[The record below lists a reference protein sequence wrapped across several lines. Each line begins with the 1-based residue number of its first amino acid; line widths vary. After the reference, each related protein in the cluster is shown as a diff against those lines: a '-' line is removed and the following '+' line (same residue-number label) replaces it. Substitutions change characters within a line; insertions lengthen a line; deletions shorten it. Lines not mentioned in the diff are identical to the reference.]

1 MYIKGLATNK
11 RCLKVIEQR
20 QGLIDSIRKKFMHV
34 ETCPFEGDRIFFEN
48 AGGSLRL
55 KSVVETSAL
64 YASYPDNQGREND
77 ASKSLVKSI
86 ENGKAKMR
94 LFFNADRGDV
104 IVGESGTE
112 LLFRLI
118 RTAALELQEG
128 GAMLSSSLEHP
139 ASMSAMKKWAK
150 NTQRDHIIVDH
161 NDESGSVDEKDYIK
175 KLTSDVRVVSIVH
188 TSPVTGMTVDLEK
201 ITKEVRNVTP
211 DCIII
216 VDGIQHSSHGA
227 IDVQKYDIDGYV
239 VSPYKMFSRHGYG
252 VAWASDRL
260 CALGK
265 EQLVGGPFQN
275 WELGTRDAGSYATF
289 SDVVDYLDWLGSNFT
304 NSESARERLEASSV
318 AIKSHEQE
326 LVNLALH
333 GSENLIGLIKN
344 EQIEIIG
351 DLASTSREGVVS
363 FYLKNKSSSLIV
375 EKLRQ
380 RKIRVHIRKDDH
392 YCGNI
397 LRPLNQKDCIRFSIC
412 HYNSKAEVMEF
423 LKAINEISAH

>member
-1 MYIKGLATNK
+1 M
-11 RCLKVIEQR
+11 IERR
-20 QGLIDSIRKKFMHV
+20 QGLIESIRKKFMHV
-34 ETCPFEGDRIFFEN
+34 ETCPFEGERIFFEN

-64 YASYPDNQGREND
+64 YASYPDNQGRENE
-77 ASKSLVKSI
+77 ASKALVRSI
-86 ENGKAKMR
+86 ENGKSKMR

-118 RTAALELQEG
+118 RTAALELPRG
-128 GAMLSSSLEHP
+128 GTMLSSTLEHP

-150 NTQRDHIIVDH
+150 NTLRSHIIVEHD
-161 NDESGSVDEKDYIK
+161 DELGTVDEKAYLK
-175 KLTSDVRVVSIVH
+175 KLTRDVRVVSIVH

-227 IDVQKYDIDGYV
+227 IDVQKYNIDGYV

-318 AIKSHEQE
+318 AIKAHEQE

-333 GSENLIGLIKN
+333 GSENLIGLIKI

-363 FYLKNKSSSLIV
+363 FYFKNKPSTLIV

-412 HYNSKAEVMEF
+412 HYNSKAEVIEF

>member
-1 MYIKGLATNK
+1 M
-11 RCLKVIEQR
+11 IEQR
-20 QGLIDSIRKKFMHV
+20 QGLIESIRKKFMHV
-34 ETCPFEGDRIFFEN
+34 ETCPFEGERIFFEN

-64 YASYPDNQGREND
+64 YASYPDNQGRENE
-77 ASKSLVKSI
+77 ASKALVRSI
-86 ENGKAKMR
+86 ENGKSKMR

-118 RTAALELQEG
+118 RTAALELPRG
-128 GAMLSSSLEHP
+128 GTMLSSTLEHP

-150 NTQRDHIIVDH
+150 NTLRSHIIVEHD
-161 NDESGSVDEKDYIK
+161 DELGTVDERAYLK
-175 KLTSDVRVVSIVH
+175 KLTRDVRVVSIVH

-351 DLASTSREGVVS
+351 DLASTSREGEVS
-363 FYLKNKSSSLIV
+363 FYLKNQPSSLIV

-412 HYNSKAEVMEF
+412 HYNSKAEVIEF

>member
-1 MYIKGLATNK
+1 MYIKGLAKNK

-20 QGLIDSIRKKFMHV
+20 QGLIESIRKKFMHV
-34 ETCPFEGDRIFFEN
+34 ENCPFEGDRIFFEN

-104 IVGESGTE
+104 IVGENGTE

-161 NDESGSVDEKDYIK
+161 NDESGSVDEEAYIE

-201 ITKEVRNVTP
+201 IAKEVRNVAR
-211 DCIII
+211 DCIIV

-260 CALGK
+260 CTLNK
-265 EQLVGGPFQN
+265 EQLVDGPSQN

-304 NSESARERLEASSV
+304 ESENTRERLEASSL

-326 LVNLALH
+326 LLDLVLN
-333 GSENLIGLIKN
+333 GTKDITGLRNNKKI
-344 EQIEIIG
+344 QIIG
-351 DLASTSREGVVS
+351 TSDSKFREGVVS
-363 FYLKNKSSSLIV
+363 FFQKNKPSSKIV
-375 EKLRQ
+375 EELRQ

-412 HYNSKAEVMEF
+412 HYNSKAEVVAF
-423 LKAINEISAH
+423 LRAINEISAN

>member
-1 MYIKGLATNK
+1 M
-11 RCLKVIEQR
+11 IEQR
-20 QGLIDSIRKKFMHV
+20 QGLIESIRKKFMHV

-64 YASYPDNQGREND
+64 YASYPDNQGRENE
-77 ASKSLVKSI
+77 ASKALVRSI
-86 ENGKAKMR
+86 ENGKSKMR

-118 RTAALELQEG
+118 RTAALELPRG
-128 GAMLSSSLEHP
+128 GTMLSSTLEHP

-150 NTQRDHIIVDH
+150 NTLRSHIIVEHD
-161 NDESGSVDEKDYIK
+161 DELGTVDEKAYLK
-175 KLTSDVRVVSIVH
+175 KLTRDVRVVSIVH

-227 IDVQKYDIDGYV
+227 IDVQKYNIDGYV

-275 WELGTRDAGSYATF
+275 CELGTRDAGSYATF

-318 AIKSHEQE
+318 AIKAHEQE

-333 GSENLIGLIKN
+333 GSENLIGLIKI

-363 FYLKNKSSSLIV
+363 FYFKNKPSTLIV

-412 HYNSKAEVMEF
+412 HYNSKAEVIEF

>member
-1 MYIKGLATNK
+1 M
-11 RCLKVIEQR
+11 IEQR
-20 QGLIDSIRKKFMHV
+20 QGLMEAIREKFMHV
-34 ETCPFEGDRIFFEN
+34 DKCPFEGERIFFEN

-64 YASYPDNQGREND
+64 YASYPDNQGRENE
-77 ASKSLVKSI
+77 ASKALVRSI

-118 RTAALELQEG
+118 RTAALELPRG

-139 ASMSAMKKWAK
+139 ASMSAMKKWAR
-150 NTQRDHIIVDH
+150 NTQRNHIIVEHD
-161 NDESGSVDEKDYIK
+161 DGLGTVDEKAYLK
-175 KLTSDVRVVSIVH
+175 KLTSDVRVVSVVH

-201 ITKEVRNVTP
+201 ITREVRNVTP
-211 DCIII
+211 ECIII

-265 EQLVGGPFQN
+265 EQLVGGPYQN

-289 SDVVDYLDWLGSNFT
+289 SDVVDYLEWLGSNFT
-304 NSESARERLEASSV
+304 NSESARERLEASAV

-333 GSENLIGLIKN
+333 GSENLVGLIKN
-344 EQIEIIG
+344 EKIEIIG
-351 DLASTSREGVVS
+351 DLTSTSREGVVS
-363 FYLKNKSSSLIV
+363 FYLKNNPSSLIV
-375 EKLRQ
+375 EKLRK

-412 HYNSKAEVMEF
+412 HYNSKAEVIAF

>member
-1 MYIKGLATNK
+1 M
-11 RCLKVIEQR
+11 IEQR
-20 QGLIDSIRKKFMHV
+20 QGLIKSIRKKFMHV

-64 YASYPDNQGREND
+64 YASYPDNQGRENE
-77 ASKSLVKSI
+77 ASKALVRSI
-86 ENGKAKMR
+86 ENGKSKMR

-118 RTAALELQEG
+118 RTAALELPRG
-128 GAMLSSSLEHP
+128 GTMLSSTLEHP

-150 NTQRDHIIVDH
+150 NTLRSHIIVEHD
-161 NDESGSVDEKDYIK
+161 DELGTVDEKAYLK
-175 KLTSDVRVVSIVH
+175 KLTRDVRVVSIVH

-227 IDVQKYDIDGYV
+227 IDVQKYNIDGYV

-318 AIKSHEQE
+318 AIKAHEQE

-333 GSENLIGLIKN
+333 GSENLIGLIKI

-363 FYLKNKSSSLIV
+363 FYFKNKPSTLIV

-412 HYNSKAEVMEF
+412 HYNSKAEVIEF

>member
-1 MYIKGLATNK
+1 M
-11 RCLKVIEQR
+11 IEQR
-20 QGLIDSIRKKFMHV
+20 QGLIESIRKKFMHV
-34 ETCPFEGDRIFFEN
+34 ETCPFEGKRIFFEN
-48 AGGSLRL
+48 AGGSLKL

-77 ASKSLVKSI
+77 ASKALVKSI
-86 ENGKAKMR
+86 ETGKAKMR

-104 IVGESGTE
+104 MVGESGTE

-118 RTAALELQEG
+118 RTAATELPER
-128 GAMLSSSLEHP
+128 GAMLSSTLEHP

-150 NTQRDHIIVDH
+150 NTHRDHLIVKH
-161 NDESGSVDEKDYIK
+161 NDETGTVDGRAYIK
-175 KLTSDVRVVSIVH
+175 QLTSDVRIVSIVH

-201 ITKEVRNVTP
+201 ITKEVRNVAP

-216 VDGIQHSSHGA
+216 VDGIQHSSHGSVD
-227 IDVQKYDIDGYV
+227 IQKYDIDGYV

-260 CALGK
+260 CTLNK
-265 EQLVGGPFQN
+265 EQLVDGPSQN

-304 NSESARERLEASSV
+304 DSENIRERLEASSL
-318 AIKSHEQE
+318 AIKLHEQE
-326 LVNLALH
+326 LVNLVLN
-333 GSENLIGLIKN
+333 GTEDITGLIDN
-344 EQIEIIG
+344 REIQIIG
-351 DLASTSREGVVS
+351 TSDSKFREGVVS
-363 FYLKNKSSSLIV
+363 FFQKNKPSSIIV
-375 EKLRQ
+375 EELRQ

-412 HYNSKAEVMEF
+412 HYNSKAEVVEF
-423 LKAINEISAH
+423 LRAINEISAN

>member
-1 MYIKGLATNK
+1 M
-11 RCLKVIEQR
+11 IEQR
-20 QGLIDSIRKKFMHV
+20 QGLMESIREKFMHV
-34 ETCPFEGDRIFFEN
+34 ETCPFEGERIFFEN

-64 YASYPDNQGREND
+64 YASYPDNQGRENE
-77 ASKSLVKSI
+77 ASKALVRSI
-86 ENGKAKMR
+86 ENGKDKMR

-118 RTAALELQEG
+118 RTAALELPRG
-128 GAMLSSSLEHP
+128 GTMLSSTLEHP

-150 NTQRDHIIVDH
+150 NTQRNHIIVEHD
-161 NDESGSVDEKDYIK
+161 DGLGTVDEKAYLK
-175 KLTSDVRVVSIVH
+175 KLTSGVRVVSVVH

-201 ITKEVRNVTP
+201 ITREVRNIAP

-252 VAWASDRL
+252 VAWVSDRL

-265 EQLVGGPFQN
+265 EQLVGGPSQN

-304 NSESARERLEASSV
+304 NSESARERLEASSL

-333 GSENLIGLIKN
+333 GSENLVGLIKN

-363 FYLKNKSSSLIV
+363 FYLKNNPSSLIV

-397 LRPLNQKDCIRFSIC
+397 LKPLNQKDCIRFSIC
-412 HYNSKAEVMEF
+412 HYNSKAEVIEF
-423 LKAINEISAH
+423 LKAINEISAY

>member
-1 MYIKGLATNK
+1 M
-11 RCLKVIEQR
+11 IEQR
-20 QGLIDSIRKKFMHV
+20 QGLMESIRKKFMHV
-34 ETCPFEGDRIFFEN
+34 ETCPFEGERIFFEN

-64 YASYPDNQGREND
+64 YASYPDNQGRENE
-77 ASKSLVKSI
+77 ASKALVRSI
-86 ENGKAKMR
+86 ENGKDKMR

-118 RTAALELQEG
+118 RTAALELPRG
-128 GAMLSSSLEHP
+128 GTMLSSTLEHP

-150 NTQRDHIIVDH
+150 NTQRNHIIVEHD
-161 NDESGSVDEKDYIK
+161 DGLGTVDEKAYLK
-175 KLTSDVRVVSIVH
+175 KLTSDVRVVSVVH

-201 ITKEVRNVTP
+201 ITREVRNIAP

-252 VAWASDRL
+252 VAWVSDRL

-265 EQLVGGPFQN
+265 EQLVGGPSQN

-304 NSESARERLEASSV
+304 NSDSARERLEASSL

-333 GSENLIGLIKN
+333 GSENLIGLIKI

-351 DLASTSREGVVS
+351 DSASTSREGVVS
-363 FYLKNKSSSLIV
+363 FYLKNNPSSLIV

-397 LRPLNQKDCIRFSIC
+397 LKPLNQKDCIRFSIC
-412 HYNSKAEVMEF
+412 HYNSKAEVIEF
-423 LKAINEISAH
+423 LKAINEISAY

>member
-1 MYIKGLATNK
+1 M
-11 RCLKVIEQR
+11 IEQR
-20 QGLIDSIRKKFMHV
+20 QGLMESIREKFMHV
-34 ETCPFEGDRIFFEN
+34 ETCPFEGERIFFEN

-64 YASYPDNQGREND
+64 YASYPDNQGRENE
-77 ASKSLVKSI
+77 ASKALVRSI
-86 ENGKAKMR
+86 ENGKDKMR

-118 RTAALELQEG
+118 RTAALELPRG
-128 GAMLSSSLEHP
+128 GTMLSSTLEHP

-150 NTQRDHIIVDH
+150 NTQRNHIIVEHD
-161 NDESGSVDEKDYIK
+161 DGLGTVDEKAYLK
-175 KLTSDVRVVSIVH
+175 KLTSDVRVVSVVH

-201 ITKEVRNVTP
+201 ITREVRNIAP

-252 VAWASDRL
+252 VAWVSDRL
-260 CALGK
+260 CTLGK
-265 EQLVGGPFQN
+265 EQLVGGPSQN

-304 NSESARERLEASSV
+304 NSESARERLEASSL

-333 GSENLIGLIKN
+333 GSENLVGLIKN

-363 FYLKNKSSSLIV
+363 FYLKNNPSSLIV

-397 LRPLNQKDCIRFSIC
+397 LKPLNQKDCIRFSIC
-412 HYNSKAEVMEF
+412 HYNSKAEVIEF
-423 LKAINEISAH
+423 LKAINEISAY

>member
-1 MYIKGLATNK
+1 
-11 RCLKVIEQR
+11 
-20 QGLIDSIRKKFMHV
+20 
-34 ETCPFEGDRIFFEN
+34 
-48 AGGSLRL
+48 
-55 KSVVETSAL
+55 
-64 YASYPDNQGREND
+64 
-77 ASKSLVKSI
+77 
-86 ENGKAKMR
+86 MR

-118 RTAALELQEG
+118 RTAALELPRG
-128 GAMLSSSLEHP
+128 GTMLSSTLEHP

-150 NTQRDHIIVDH
+150 NTLRSHITVEHD
-161 NDESGSVDEKDYIK
+161 DELGTVDEKAYLK
-175 KLTSDVRVVSIVH
+175 KLTRDVRVVSIVH

-227 IDVQKYDIDGYV
+227 IDVKKYDIDGYV

-265 EQLVGGPFQN
+265 EQLVGGPSQN

-318 AIKSHEQE
+318 AIKAHEEE

-333 GSENLIGLIKN
+333 GSENLIGLIKI

-363 FYLKNKSSSLIV
+363 FYFKNKPSTLIV

-412 HYNSKAEVMEF
+412 HYNSKAEVIEF

>member
-1 MYIKGLATNK
+1 M
-11 RCLKVIEQR
+11 IEQR
-20 QGLIDSIRKKFMHV
+20 QGLIESIRKKFMHV
-34 ETCPFEGDRIFFEN
+34 ETCPFEGERIFFEN

-64 YASYPDNQGREND
+64 YASYPDNQGRENE
-77 ASKSLVKSI
+77 ASKALVRSI
-86 ENGKAKMR
+86 ENGKSKMR

-118 RTAALELQEG
+118 RTAALELPRG
-128 GAMLSSSLEHP
+128 GTMLSSTLEHP

-150 NTQRDHIIVDH
+150 NTIRSHIIVEHD
-161 NDESGSVDEKDYIK
+161 DELGTVDEKAYLK
-175 KLTSDVRVVSIVH
+175 KLTRDVRVVSIVH

-227 IDVQKYDIDGYV
+227 IDVQKYNIDGYV

-363 FYLKNKSSSLIV
+363 FYLKNKPSTLIV

-412 HYNSKAEVMEF
+412 HYNSKAEVIEF

>member
-1 MYIKGLATNK
+1 M
-11 RCLKVIEQR
+11 IEQR
-20 QGLIDSIRKKFMHV
+20 QGLMQSIREKFMHV
-34 ETCPFEGDRIFFEN
+34 ETCPFEGERIFFEN

-64 YASYPDNQGREND
+64 YASYPDNQGRENE
-77 ASKSLVKSI
+77 ASKALVRSI
-86 ENGKAKMR
+86 ENGKDKMR

-118 RTAALELQEG
+118 RTAALELPRG
-128 GAMLSSSLEHP
+128 GTMLSSTLEHP

-150 NTQRDHIIVDH
+150 NTQRNHIIVEHD
-161 NDESGSVDEKDYIK
+161 DGLGTVDEKAYLK
-175 KLTSDVRVVSIVH
+175 KLTSDVRVVSVVH

-201 ITKEVRNVTP
+201 ITREVRNIAP

-252 VAWASDRL
+252 VAWVSDRL

-265 EQLVGGPFQN
+265 EQLVGGPSQN

-304 NSESARERLEASSV
+304 NSESARERLEASSL

-333 GSENLIGLIKN
+333 GSENLVGLIKN

-363 FYLKNKSSSLIV
+363 FYLKNNPSSLIV

-397 LRPLNQKDCIRFSIC
+397 LKPLNQKDCIRFSIC
-412 HYNSKAEVMEF
+412 HYNSKAEVIEF
-423 LKAINEISAH
+423 LKAINEISAY

>member
-1 MYIKGLATNK
+1 M
-11 RCLKVIEQR
+11 IEQR
-20 QGLIDSIRKKFMHV
+20 QGLIESIRKKFMHV

-64 YASYPDNQGREND
+64 YASYPDNQGRENE
-77 ASKSLVKSI
+77 ASKALVRSI
-86 ENGKAKMR
+86 ENGKSKMR

-118 RTAALELQEG
+118 RTAALELPRG
-128 GAMLSSSLEHP
+128 GTMLSSTLEHP

-150 NTQRDHIIVDH
+150 NTLRSHIIVEHD
-161 NDESGSVDEKDYIK
+161 DELGTVDERAYLK
-175 KLTSDVRVVSIVH
+175 KLTRDVRVVSIVH

-318 AIKSHEQE
+318 AIKAHEQE

-333 GSENLIGLIKN
+333 GSENLIGLIKI

-363 FYLKNKSSSLIV
+363 FYFKNKPSSLIV

-412 HYNSKAEVMEF
+412 HYNSKAEVIEF

>member
-1 MYIKGLATNK
+1 
-11 RCLKVIEQR
+11 VIEQR
-20 QGLIDSIRKKFMHV
+20 QGLIESIRKKFMHV

-64 YASYPDNQGREND
+64 YASYPDNQGRENE
-77 ASKSLVKSI
+77 ASKALVRSI
-86 ENGKAKMR
+86 ENGKSKMR

-118 RTAALELQEG
+118 RTAALELPRG
-128 GAMLSSSLEHP
+128 GTMLSSTLEHP

-150 NTQRDHIIVDH
+150 NTLRSHIIVEHD
-161 NDESGSVDEKDYIK
+161 DELGTVDEKAYLK
-175 KLTSDVRVVSIVH
+175 KLTRDVRVVSIVH

-227 IDVQKYDIDGYV
+227 IDVQKYNIDGYV

-318 AIKSHEQE
+318 AIKAHEEE

-333 GSENLIGLIKN
+333 GSENLIGLIKI

-363 FYLKNKSSSLIV
+363 FYFKNKPSTLIV

-412 HYNSKAEVMEF
+412 HYNSKAEVIEF

>member
-1 MYIKGLATNK
+1 
-11 RCLKVIEQR
+11 
-20 QGLIDSIRKKFMHV
+20 MHV

-64 YASYPDNQGREND
+64 YASYPDNQGRENE
-77 ASKSLVKSI
+77 ASKALVRSI
-86 ENGKAKMR
+86 ENGKSKMR

-118 RTAALELQEG
+118 RTAALELPRG
-128 GAMLSSSLEHP
+128 GTMLSSTLEHP

-150 NTQRDHIIVDH
+150 NTLRSHIIVEHD
-161 NDESGSVDEKDYIK
+161 DELGIVDERAYLK
-175 KLTSDVRVVSIVH
+175 KLTRDVRVVSIVH

-227 IDVQKYDIDGYV
+227 IDVQKYNIDGYV

-318 AIKSHEQE
+318 AIKAHEQE

-333 GSENLIGLIKN
+333 GSENLIGLIKI

-363 FYLKNKSSSLIV
+363 FYFKNKPSTLIV

-412 HYNSKAEVMEF
+412 HYNSKAEVIEF
-423 LKAINEISAH
+423 LKAINEISAC

>member
-1 MYIKGLATNK
+1 M
-11 RCLKVIEQR
+11 IEQR
-20 QGLIDSIRKKFMHV
+20 QGLMQSIREKFMHV
-34 ETCPFEGDRIFFEN
+34 ETCPFEGERIFFEN

-64 YASYPDNQGREND
+64 YASYPDNQGRENE
-77 ASKSLVKSI
+77 ASKALVRSI
-86 ENGKAKMR
+86 ENGKDKMR

-118 RTAALELQEG
+118 RTAALELPRG
-128 GAMLSSSLEHP
+128 GTMLSSTLEHP

-150 NTQRDHIIVDH
+150 NTQRNHIIVEHD
-161 NDESGSVDEKDYIK
+161 DGLGTVDEKAYLK
-175 KLTSDVRVVSIVH
+175 KLTSGVRVVSVVH

-201 ITKEVRNVTP
+201 ITREVRNIAP

-252 VAWASDRL
+252 VAWVSDRL
-260 CALGK
+260 CTLGK
-265 EQLVGGPFQN
+265 EQLVGGPSQN

-304 NSESARERLEASSV
+304 NSESARERLEASSL

-333 GSENLIGLIKN
+333 GSENLVGLIKN

-363 FYLKNKSSSLIV
+363 FYLKNNPSSLIV

-397 LRPLNQKDCIRFSIC
+397 LKPLNQKDCIRFSIC
-412 HYNSKAEVMEF
+412 HYNSKAEVIEF
-423 LKAINEISAH
+423 LKAINEISAY

>member
-1 MYIKGLATNK
+1 M
-11 RCLKVIEQR
+11 IEQR

-34 ETCPFEGDRIFFEN
+34 ETCPFEGERIFFEN

-64 YASYPDNQGREND
+64 YASYPDNQGRENV
-77 ASKSLVKSI
+77 ASKALVKSI
-86 ENGKAKMR
+86 ETGKAKMR

-104 IVGESGTE
+104 MVGESGTE

-118 RTAALELQEG
+118 RTAATELPEK
-128 GAMLSSSLEHP
+128 GAMLSSTLEHP

-150 NTQRDHIIVDH
+150 NTHRDHLIVKHD
-161 NDESGSVDEKDYIK
+161 DETGTVDERAYIK
-175 KLTSDVRVVSIVH
+175 KLTSNVSLVSIVH

-201 ITKEVRNVTP
+201 ITKEVRNVNP
-211 DCIII
+211 ECIII

-252 VAWASDRL
+252 VAWASERL
-260 CALGK
+260 CALNK
-265 EQLVGGPFQN
+265 EQLADGPAQN

-304 NSESARERLEASSV
+304 DSENIRERLEVSSLV
-318 AIKSHEQE
+318 IKSHEQE
-326 LVNLALH
+326 LVNLVLK
-333 GSENLIGLIKN
+333 GTK
-344 EQIEIIG
+344 
-351 DLASTSREGVVS
+351 DLAGLTNKNNIQVIGNLTSASREGVVS
-363 FYLKNKSSSLIV
+363 FYHKNKPSSLIV
-375 EKLRQ
+375 EQLRE

-392 YCGNI
+392 YCANI
-397 LRPLNQKDCIRFSIC
+397 LKPLKQKDCIRFSIC
-412 HYNSKAEVMEF
+412 HYNSKAEVVKF
-423 LKAINEISAH
+423 LEAINEIITD

>member
-1 MYIKGLATNK
+1 M
-11 RCLKVIEQR
+11 IEQR
-20 QGLIDSIRKKFMHV
+20 QGLMESIREKFMHV
-34 ETCPFEGDRIFFEN
+34 ETCPFEGERIFFEN

-64 YASYPDNQGREND
+64 YASYPDNQGRENE
-77 ASKSLVKSI
+77 ASKALVRSI
-86 ENGKAKMR
+86 ENGKDKMR

-118 RTAALELQEG
+118 RTAALELPREG
-128 GAMLSSSLEHP
+128 TMLSSTLEHP

-150 NTQRDHIIVDH
+150 NTQRNHIIVEHD
-161 NDESGSVDEKDYIK
+161 DGLGTVDEKAYLK
-175 KLTSDVRVVSIVH
+175 KLTSGVRVVSVVH

-201 ITKEVRNVTP
+201 ITREVRNIAP

-252 VAWASDRL
+252 VAWVSDRL
-260 CALGK
+260 CTLGK
-265 EQLVGGPFQN
+265 EQLVGGPSQN

-304 NSESARERLEASSV
+304 NSDSARERLEASSL

-333 GSENLIGLIKN
+333 GSENLVGLIKN

-363 FYLKNKSSSLIV
+363 FYLKNNPSSLIV

-397 LRPLNQKDCIRFSIC
+397 LKPLNQKDCIRFSIC
-412 HYNSKAEVMEF
+412 HYNSKAEVIEF
-423 LKAINEISAH
+423 LKAINEISAY

>member
-1 MYIKGLATNK
+1 
-11 RCLKVIEQR
+11 
-20 QGLIDSIRKKFMHV
+20 MHV

-64 YASYPDNQGREND
+64 YASYPDNQGRENE
-77 ASKSLVKSI
+77 ASKALVRSI
-86 ENGKAKMR
+86 ENGKSKMR

-118 RTAALELQEG
+118 RTAALELPRG
-128 GAMLSSSLEHP
+128 GTMLSSTLEHP

-150 NTQRDHIIVDH
+150 NTIRSHIIVEHD
-161 NDESGSVDEKDYIK
+161 DELGTVDEKAYLK
-175 KLTSDVRVVSIVH
+175 KLTRDVRVVSIVH

-227 IDVQKYDIDGYV
+227 IDVQKYNIDGYV

-318 AIKSHEQE
+318 AIKAHEQE

-333 GSENLIGLIKN
+333 GSENLIGLIKI

-363 FYLKNKSSSLIV
+363 FYFKNKPSTLIV

-412 HYNSKAEVMEF
+412 HYNSKAEVIEF

>member
-1 MYIKGLATNK
+1 M
-11 RCLKVIEQR
+11 IEQR
-20 QGLIDSIRKKFMHV
+20 QGLMESIREKFMHV
-34 ETCPFEGDRIFFEN
+34 ETCPFEGERIFFEN

-64 YASYPDNQGREND
+64 YASYPDNQGRENE
-77 ASKSLVKSI
+77 ASKALVRSI
-86 ENGKAKMR
+86 ENGKDKMR

-118 RTAALELQEG
+118 RTAALELPKG
-128 GAMLSSSLEHP
+128 GTMLSSTLEHP

-150 NTQRDHIIVDH
+150 NTQRNHIIVEHD
-161 NDESGSVDEKDYIK
+161 DGLGTVDEKAYLK
-175 KLTSDVRVVSIVH
+175 KLTSDVRVVSVVH

-252 VAWASDRL
+252 VAWVSDRL

-265 EQLVGGPFQN
+265 EQLVGGPYQN

-304 NSESARERLEASSV
+304 NSESARERLEASSL

-333 GSENLIGLIKN
+333 GSENLIGLIKI

-351 DLASTSREGVVS
+351 DSASTSREGVVS
-363 FYLKNKSSSLIV
+363 FYLKNNPSSLIV
-375 EKLRQ
+375 EKLRK

-397 LRPLNQKDCIRFSIC
+397 LGPLNQKDCIRFSIC
-412 HYNSKAEVMEF
+412 HYNSKAEVIEF

>member
-1 MYIKGLATNK
+1 
-11 RCLKVIEQR
+11 
-20 QGLIDSIRKKFMHV
+20 MHV
-34 ETCPFEGDRIFFEN
+34 ETCPFEGERIFFEN

-64 YASYPDNQGREND
+64 YASYPDNQGRENE
-77 ASKSLVKSI
+77 ASKALVRSI
-86 ENGKAKMR
+86 ENGKDKMR

-118 RTAALELQEG
+118 RTAALELPREG
-128 GAMLSSSLEHP
+128 TMLSSTLEHP

-150 NTQRDHIIVDH
+150 NTQRNHIIVEHD
-161 NDESGSVDEKDYIK
+161 DGLGTVDEKAYLK
-175 KLTSDVRVVSIVH
+175 KLTSDVRVVSVVH

-201 ITKEVRNVTP
+201 ITREVRNIAP

-252 VAWASDRL
+252 VAWVSDRL

-265 EQLVGGPFQN
+265 EQLVGGPSQN

-304 NSESARERLEASSV
+304 NSESARERLEASSL

-333 GSENLIGLIKN
+333 GSENLVGLIKN

-363 FYLKNKSSSLIV
+363 FYLKNNPSSLIV

-397 LRPLNQKDCIRFSIC
+397 LKPLNQKDCIRFSIC
-412 HYNSKAEVMEF
+412 HYNSKAEVIEF
-423 LKAINEISAH
+423 LKAINEISAY

>member
-1 MYIKGLATNK
+1 M
-11 RCLKVIEQR
+11 IEQR
-20 QGLIDSIRKKFMHV
+20 QGLIESIRKKFMHV
-34 ETCPFEGDRIFFEN
+34 ETCPFEGERIFFEN

-64 YASYPDNQGREND
+64 YASYPDNQGRENE
-77 ASKSLVKSI
+77 ASKALVKSI
-86 ENGKAKMR
+86 ENGKSKMR
-94 LFFNADRGDV
+94 LFFNADSGDV

-118 RTAALELQEG
+118 RTAALELPRG
-128 GAMLSSSLEHP
+128 GTMLSSTLEHP

-150 NTQRDHIIVDH
+150 NTLRSHIIVQHD
-161 NDESGSVDEKDYIK
+161 DELGTVDERAYLK
-175 KLTSDVRVVSIVH
+175 KLTRDVRVVSIVH

-265 EQLVGGPFQN
+265 EQLVGGPSQN

-304 NSESARERLEASSV
+304 NSESARERLEASSL

-333 GSENLIGLIKN
+333 GSENLVGLIKN

-363 FYLKNKSSSLIV
+363 FYLKNNPSSLIV

-397 LRPLNQKDCIRFSIC
+397 LKPLNQKDCIRFSIC
-412 HYNSKAEVMEF
+412 HYNSKAEVIEF
-423 LKAINEISAH
+423 LKAINEISAY

>member
-1 MYIKGLATNK
+1 
-11 RCLKVIEQR
+11 VIEQR
-20 QGLIDSIRKKFMHV
+20 QGLMESIREKFMHV
-34 ETCPFEGDRIFFEN
+34 ETCPFEGERIFFEN

-64 YASYPDNQGREND
+64 YASYPDNQGRENE
-77 ASKSLVKSI
+77 ASKALVRSI
-86 ENGKAKMR
+86 ENGKDKMR

-118 RTAALELQEG
+118 RTAALELPRG
-128 GAMLSSSLEHP
+128 GTMLSSTLEHP

-150 NTQRDHIIVDH
+150 NTQRNHIIVEHD
-161 NDESGSVDEKDYIK
+161 DGLGTVDEKAYLK
-175 KLTSDVRVVSIVH
+175 KLTSGVRVVSVVH

-201 ITKEVRNVTP
+201 ITREVRNIAP

-252 VAWASDRL
+252 VAWVSDRL

-265 EQLVGGPFQN
+265 EQLVGGPSQN

-304 NSESARERLEASSV
+304 NSDSARERLEASSL

-333 GSENLIGLIKN
+333 GSENLVGLIKN

-363 FYLKNKSSSLIV
+363 FYLKNNPSSLIV

-397 LRPLNQKDCIRFSIC
+397 LKPLNQKDCIRFSIC
-412 HYNSKAEVMEF
+412 HYNSKAEVIEF
-423 LKAINEISAH
+423 LKAINEISAY

>member
-1 MYIKGLATNK
+1 M
-11 RCLKVIEQR
+11 IEQR
-20 QGLIDSIRKKFMHV
+20 QGLMEAIREKFMHV
-34 ETCPFEGDRIFFEN
+34 DKCPFEGERIFFEN

-64 YASYPDNQGREND
+64 YASYPDNQGRENE
-77 ASKSLVKSI
+77 ASKALVRSI

-118 RTAALELQEG
+118 RTAALELPRG
-128 GAMLSSSLEHP
+128 GAMLSSTLEHP

-150 NTQRDHIIVDH
+150 NTQRNLIIVEHD
-161 NDESGSVDEKDYIK
+161 DGLGTVDEKAYLK
-175 KLTSDVRVVSIVH
+175 KLTSDVRVVSVVH
-188 TSPVTGMTVDLEK
+188 TSPVTGMTVDLET
-201 ITKEVRNVTP
+201 ITREVRNVTP
-211 DCIII
+211 ECIII

-227 IDVQKYDIDGYV
+227 IDVKKYDIDGYV

-252 VAWASDRL
+252 VAWASERL

-265 EQLVGGPFQN
+265 EQLVGGPSQN

-304 NSESARERLEASSV
+304 NSKSARERLEASSI

-326 LVNLALH
+326 LVNLVLH
-333 GSENLIGLIKN
+333 GSEKLVGLIKN
-344 EQIEIIG
+344 EKIRIIG
-351 DLASTSREGVVS
+351 DLASSSREGVVS
-363 FYLKNKSSSLIV
+363 FYLKNNPSSLIV
-375 EKLRQ
+375 EKLRK

-397 LRPLNQKDCIRFSIC
+397 LGPLNQKDCIRFSIC
-412 HYNSKAEVMEF
+412 HYNSKAEVIEF
-423 LKAINEISAH
+423 LKAINEISAY

>member
-1 MYIKGLATNK
+1 
-11 RCLKVIEQR
+11 
-20 QGLIDSIRKKFMHV
+20 MHV

-64 YASYPDNQGREND
+64 YASYPDNQGRENE
-77 ASKSLVKSI
+77 ASKALVRSI
-86 ENGKAKMR
+86 ENGKSKMR

-118 RTAALELQEG
+118 RTAALELPRG
-128 GAMLSSSLEHP
+128 GTMLSSTLEHP

-150 NTQRDHIIVDH
+150 NTLRSHIIVEH
-161 NDESGSVDEKDYIK
+161 DEGLGTVDEKAYLK
-175 KLTSDVRVVSIVH
+175 KLTRDVRVVSIVH

-227 IDVQKYDIDGYV
+227 IDVQKYNIDGYV

-318 AIKSHEQE
+318 AIKAHEQE

-333 GSENLIGLIKN
+333 GSENLIGLIKI

-363 FYLKNKSSSLIV
+363 FYFKNKPSTLIV

-412 HYNSKAEVMEF
+412 HYNSKAEVIEF

>member
-1 MYIKGLATNK
+1 M
-11 RCLKVIEQR
+11 IEQR
-20 QGLIDSIRKKFMHV
+20 QGLMQSIREKFMHV
-34 ETCPFEGDRIFFEN
+34 ETCPFEGERIFFEN

-64 YASYPDNQGREND
+64 YASYPDNQGRENE
-77 ASKSLVKSI
+77 ASKALVRSI
-86 ENGKAKMR
+86 ENGKDKMR

-118 RTAALELQEG
+118 RTAALELPRG
-128 GAMLSSSLEHP
+128 GTMLSSTLEHP

-150 NTQRDHIIVDH
+150 NTQRNHIIVEHD
-161 NDESGSVDEKDYIK
+161 DGLGTVDEKAYLK
-175 KLTSDVRVVSIVH
+175 KLTSDVRVVSVVH

-201 ITKEVRNVTP
+201 ITREVRNIAP

-252 VAWASDRL
+252 VAWVSDRL
-260 CALGK
+260 CTLGK
-265 EQLVGGPFQN
+265 EQLVGGPYQN

-304 NSESARERLEASSV
+304 NSDSARERLEASSL

-333 GSENLIGLIKN
+333 GSENLVGLIKN

-363 FYLKNKSSSLIV
+363 FYLKNNPSSLIV

-397 LRPLNQKDCIRFSIC
+397 LKPLNQKDCIRFSIC
-412 HYNSKAEVMEF
+412 HYNSKAEVIEF
-423 LKAINEISAH
+423 LKAINEISAY

>member
-1 MYIKGLATNK
+1 M
-11 RCLKVIEQR
+11 IEQR
-20 QGLIDSIRKKFMHV
+20 QGLIESIRKKFMHV
-34 ETCPFEGDRIFFEN
+34 ETCPFEGERIFFEN
-48 AGGSLRL
+48 AGGSLKL

-77 ASKSLVKSI
+77 ASKALVKSI
-86 ENGKAKMR
+86 ETGKAKMR

-104 IVGESGTE
+104 MVGESGTE

-118 RTAALELQEG
+118 RTAATELPER
-128 GAMLSSSLEHP
+128 GAMLSSTLEHP

-150 NTQRDHIIVDH
+150 NTHRDHLIVKH
-161 NDESGSVDEKDYIK
+161 NDETGTVDGRAYIK
-175 KLTSDVRVVSIVH
+175 QLTSDVRIVSIVH

-201 ITKEVRNVTP
+201 ITKEVRNVAP

-216 VDGIQHSSHGA
+216 VDGIQHSSHGSVD
-227 IDVQKYDIDGYV
+227 IQKYDIDGYV

-260 CALGK
+260 CTLNK
-265 EQLVGGPFQN
+265 EQLVDGPSQN

-304 NSESARERLEASSV
+304 DSENIRERLEASSL
-318 AIKSHEQE
+318 AIKLHEQE
-326 LVNLALH
+326 LVNLVLN
-333 GSENLIGLIKN
+333 GTEDITGLIDN
-344 EQIEIIG
+344 REIQIIG
-351 DLASTSREGVVS
+351 TSDSKFREGVVS
-363 FYLKNKSSSLIV
+363 FFQKNKPSSIIV
-375 EKLRQ
+375 EELRQ

-412 HYNSKAEVMEF
+412 HYNSKAEVVEF
-423 LKAINEISAH
+423 LRAINEISAN

>member
-1 MYIKGLATNK
+1 
-11 RCLKVIEQR
+11 
-20 QGLIDSIRKKFMHV
+20 MHV
-34 ETCPFEGDRIFFEN
+34 ETCPFEGERIFFEN

-64 YASYPDNQGREND
+64 YASYPDNQGRENE
-77 ASKSLVKSI
+77 ASKALVRSI
-86 ENGKAKMR
+86 ENGKSKMR

-118 RTAALELQEG
+118 RTAALELPRG
-128 GAMLSSSLEHP
+128 GTMLSSTLEHP

-150 NTQRDHIIVDH
+150 NTLRSHIIVEHD
-161 NDESGSVDEKDYIK
+161 DELGIVDERAYLK
-175 KLTSDVRVVSIVH
+175 KLTRDVRVVSIVH

-227 IDVQKYDIDGYV
+227 IDIQKYDIDGYV

-363 FYLKNKSSSLIV
+363 FYFKNKPSSLIV

-412 HYNSKAEVMEF
+412 HYNSKAEVIEF

>member
-1 MYIKGLATNK
+1 M
-11 RCLKVIEQR
+11 IEQR
-20 QGLIDSIRKKFMHV
+20 QGLMQSIREKFMHV
-34 ETCPFEGDRIFFEN
+34 ETCPFEGERIFFEN

-64 YASYPDNQGREND
+64 YASYPDNQGRENE
-77 ASKSLVKSI
+77 ASKALVRSI
-86 ENGKAKMR
+86 ENGKDKMR

-118 RTAALELQEG
+118 RTAALELPRG
-128 GAMLSSSLEHP
+128 GTMLSSTLEHP

-150 NTQRDHIIVDH
+150 NTQRNHIIVEHD
-161 NDESGSVDEKDYIK
+161 DGLGTVDEKAYLK
-175 KLTSDVRVVSIVH
+175 KLTSGVRVVSVVH

-201 ITKEVRNVTP
+201 ITREVRNIAP

-252 VAWASDRL
+252 VAWVSDRL
-260 CALGK
+260 CTLGK
-265 EQLVGGPFQN
+265 EQLVGGPSQN

-304 NSESARERLEASSV
+304 NSDSARERLEASSL

-333 GSENLIGLIKN
+333 GSENLVGLIKN

-363 FYLKNKSSSLIV
+363 FYLKNNPSSLIV

-397 LRPLNQKDCIRFSIC
+397 LKPLNQKDCIRFSIC
-412 HYNSKAEVMEF
+412 HYNSKAEVIEF
-423 LKAINEISAH
+423 LKAINEISAY

>member
-1 MYIKGLATNK
+1 M
-11 RCLKVIEQR
+11 IEQR
-20 QGLIDSIRKKFMHV
+20 QGLIESIRKKFMHV
-34 ETCPFEGDRIFFEN
+34 ETCPFEGERIFFEN

-64 YASYPDNQGREND
+64 YASYPDNQGRENE
-77 ASKSLVKSI
+77 ASKALVRSI
-86 ENGKAKMR
+86 ENGKSKMR
-94 LFFNADRGDV
+94 LFFNADSGDV

-118 RTAALELQEG
+118 RTAALELPRG
-128 GAMLSSSLEHP
+128 GTMLSSTLEHP

-150 NTQRDHIIVDH
+150 NTLRSHIIVEHD
-161 NDESGSVDEKDYIK
+161 DELGIVDERAYLK
-175 KLTSDVRVVSIVH
+175 KLTRDVRVVSIVH

-265 EQLVGGPFQN
+265 EQLVGGPSQN

-363 FYLKNKSSSLIV
+363 FYLKNKPSSLIV

-397 LRPLNQKDCIRFSIC
+397 LKPLHQKDCIRFSIC
-412 HYNSKAEVMEF
+412 HYNSKAEVIEF

>member
-1 MYIKGLATNK
+1 M
-11 RCLKVIEQR
+11 IEQR
-20 QGLIDSIRKKFMHV
+20 QGLMESIREKFMHV
-34 ETCPFEGDRIFFEN
+34 ETCPFEGERIFFEN

-64 YASYPDNQGREND
+64 YASYPDNQGRENE
-77 ASKSLVKSI
+77 ASKALVRSI
-86 ENGKAKMR
+86 ENGKDKMR

-118 RTAALELQEG
+118 RTAALELPREG
-128 GAMLSSSLEHP
+128 TMLSSTLEHP

-150 NTQRDHIIVDH
+150 NTQRNHIIVEHD
-161 NDESGSVDEKDYIK
+161 DGLGTVDEKAYLK
-175 KLTSDVRVVSIVH
+175 KLTSDVRVVSVVH

-201 ITKEVRNVTP
+201 ITREVRNIAP
-211 DCIII
+211 ESIII

-252 VAWASDRL
+252 VAWVSDRL
-260 CALGK
+260 CTLGK
-265 EQLVGGPFQN
+265 EQLVGGPSQN

-304 NSESARERLEASSV
+304 NSESARERLEASSL

-333 GSENLIGLIKN
+333 GSENLVGLIKN

-363 FYLKNKSSSLIV
+363 FYLKNNPSSLIV

-397 LRPLNQKDCIRFSIC
+397 LKPLNQKDCIRFSIC
-412 HYNSKAEVMEF
+412 HYNSKAEVIEF
-423 LKAINEISAH
+423 LKAINEISAY

>member
-1 MYIKGLATNK
+1 M
-11 RCLKVIEQR
+11 IEQR
-20 QGLIDSIRKKFMHV
+20 QGLIESIRKKFMHV

-64 YASYPDNQGREND
+64 YASYPDNQGRENE
-77 ASKSLVKSI
+77 ASKALVRSI
-86 ENGKAKMR
+86 ENGKSKMR

-118 RTAALELQEG
+118 RTAALELPRG
-128 GAMLSSSLEHP
+128 GTMLSSTLEHP

-150 NTQRDHIIVDH
+150 NTLRSHIIVEHD
-161 NDESGSVDEKDYIK
+161 DELGTVDEKAYLK
-175 KLTSDVRVVSIVH
+175 KLTRDVRVVSIVH

-227 IDVQKYDIDGYV
+227 IDVQKYNIDGYV

-318 AIKSHEQE
+318 AIKAHEEE

-333 GSENLIGLIKN
+333 GSENLIGLIKI

-363 FYLKNKSSSLIV
+363 FYFKNKLSTLIV

-412 HYNSKAEVMEF
+412 HYNSKAEVIEF

>member
-1 MYIKGLATNK
+1 M
-11 RCLKVIEQR
+11 IEQR
-20 QGLIDSIRKKFMHV
+20 QGLIESIRKKFMHV

-64 YASYPDNQGREND
+64 YASYPDNQGRENE
-77 ASKSLVKSI
+77 ASKALVRSI
-86 ENGKAKMR
+86 ENGKSKMR

-118 RTAALELQEG
+118 RTAALELPRG
-128 GAMLSSSLEHP
+128 GTMLSSTLEHP
-139 ASMSAMKKWAK
+139 ASMSAMKQWAK
-150 NTQRDHIIVDH
+150 NTLRSHIIVEHD
-161 NDESGSVDEKDYIK
+161 DELGTVDEKAYLK
-175 KLTSDVRVVSIVH
+175 KLTRDVRVVSIVH

-227 IDVQKYDIDGYV
+227 IDVQKYNIDGYV

-318 AIKSHEQE
+318 AIKAHEEE

-333 GSENLIGLIKN
+333 GSENLIGLIKI

-363 FYLKNKSSSLIV
+363 FYFKNKPSTLIV

-412 HYNSKAEVMEF
+412 HYNSKAEVIEF
-423 LKAINEISAH
+423 LEAINEISAH

>member
-1 MYIKGLATNK
+1 M
-11 RCLKVIEQR
+11 IEQR
-20 QGLIDSIRKKFMHV
+20 QGLILSIRKKFVHV

-64 YASYPDNQGREND
+64 YASYPDNQGRENE
-77 ASKSLVKSI
+77 ASKALVRSI
-86 ENGKAKMR
+86 ENGKSKMR

-118 RTAALELQEG
+118 RTAALELPRG
-128 GAMLSSSLEHP
+128 GTMLSSTLEHP

-150 NTQRDHIIVDH
+150 NTLRSHIIVEHD
-161 NDESGSVDEKDYIK
+161 DELGTVDEKAYLK
-175 KLTSDVRVVSIVH
+175 KLTRDVRVVSIVH

-227 IDVQKYDIDGYV
+227 IDVQKYNIDGYV

-318 AIKSHEQE
+318 AIKAHEQE

-333 GSENLIGLIKN
+333 GSENLIGLIKI

-363 FYLKNKSSSLIV
+363 FYFKNKPSTLIV

-412 HYNSKAEVMEF
+412 HYNSKAEVIEF

>member
-1 MYIKGLATNK
+1 M
-11 RCLKVIEQR
+11 IEQR
-20 QGLIDSIRKKFMHV
+20 QGLMEAIREKFMHV
-34 ETCPFEGDRIFFEN
+34 DTCPFEGERIFFEN

-64 YASYPDNQGREND
+64 YASYPDNQGRENE
-77 ASKSLVKSI
+77 ASKALVRSI

-118 RTAALELQEG
+118 RTAALELPRG

-150 NTQRDHIIVDH
+150 NTQRNLIIVEHD
-161 NDESGSVDEKDYIK
+161 DGLGTVDEKAYLK
-175 KLTSDVRVVSIVH
+175 KLTSDVRVVSVVH
-188 TSPVTGMTVDLEK
+188 TSPVTGMTVDLET
-201 ITKEVRNVTP
+201 ITREVRNVTP
-211 DCIII
+211 ECIII

-227 IDVQKYDIDGYV
+227 IDVKKYDIDGYV

-252 VAWASDRL
+252 VAWASERL

-265 EQLVGGPFQN
+265 EQLVGGPSQN

-289 SDVVDYLDWLGSNFT
+289 SDVVDYLEWLGSNFT
-304 NSESARERLEASSV
+304 NSESARERLEASAV

-333 GSENLIGLIKN
+333 GSENLVGLIKN
-344 EQIEIIG
+344 EKIEIIG
-351 DLASTSREGVVS
+351 DLTSTSREGVVS
-363 FYLKNKSSSLIV
+363 FYLKNNPSSLIV
-375 EKLRQ
+375 EKLRK

-397 LRPLNQKDCIRFSIC
+397 LGPLNQKDCIRFSIC
-412 HYNSKAEVMEF
+412 HYNSKAEVIEF
-423 LKAINEISAH
+423 LKAINEISAY

>member
-1 MYIKGLATNK
+1 M
-11 RCLKVIEQR
+11 IEQR
-20 QGLIDSIRKKFMHV
+20 QGLMESIREKFMHV
-34 ETCPFEGDRIFFEN
+34 ETCPFEGERIFFEN

-64 YASYPDNQGREND
+64 YASYPDNQGRENE
-77 ASKSLVKSI
+77 ASKALVRSI
-86 ENGKAKMR
+86 ENGKDKMR

-118 RTAALELQEG
+118 RTAALELPRG
-128 GAMLSSSLEHP
+128 GTMLSSTLEHP

-150 NTQRDHIIVDH
+150 NTQRNHIIVEHD
-161 NDESGSVDEKDYIK
+161 DGLGTVDEKAYLK
-175 KLTSDVRVVSIVH
+175 KLTSGVRVVSVVH

-201 ITKEVRNVTP
+201 ITREVRNIAP

-252 VAWASDRL
+252 VAWVSDRL

-265 EQLVGGPFQN
+265 EQLVGGPSQN

-304 NSESARERLEASSV
+304 NSESARERLEASSL

-333 GSENLIGLIKN
+333 GSENLVGLIKN

-363 FYLKNKSSSLIV
+363 FYLKKNPSSLIV

-397 LRPLNQKDCIRFSIC
+397 LKPLNQKDCIRFSIC
-412 HYNSKAEVMEF
+412 HYNSKAEVIEF
-423 LKAINEISAH
+423 LKAINEISAY